1 MGSPCFQNPQL
12 GAISMPA
19 SYLEGMT
26 EESIFFHFFLY
37 LTINLSTWS
46 VRDITGTDFYGQMRG
61 KKRNL
66 FWKQMHKVSLVDE
79 EEWLF
84 RKEPNP
90 NCSVWWRMKYQEILN
105 EKCFSQD
112 VRIESWWDLLARQ

>member
-1 MGSPCFQNPQL
+1 
-12 GAISMPA
+12 
-19 SYLEGMT
+19 
-26 EESIFFHFFLY
+26 
-37 LTINLSTWS
+37 
-46 VRDITGTDFYGQMRG
+46 
-61 KKRNL
+61 
-66 FWKQMHKVSLVDE
+66 MHKVSLVDE